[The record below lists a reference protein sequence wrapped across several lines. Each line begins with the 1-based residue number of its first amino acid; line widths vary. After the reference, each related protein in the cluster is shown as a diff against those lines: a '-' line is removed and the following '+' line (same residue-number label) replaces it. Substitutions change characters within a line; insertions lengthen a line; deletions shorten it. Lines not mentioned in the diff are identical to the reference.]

1 MGNNSIR
8 EPLPTLSFTFES
20 RNEIL
25 FKGDRLWRPRFLISV
40 IDANDRSNRVKPVD
54 IGQTLVN
61 LGHHLETSPT
71 ITNDLLD

>member
-1 MGNNSIR
+1 M
-8 EPLPTLSFTFES
+8 
-20 RNEIL
+20 
-25 FKGDRLWRPRFLISV
+25 FLISV

-71 ITNDLLD
+71 ITNDLLDQVYTHL